1 MSSYN
6 NFYFDPLCF
15 LGIILGAIIA
25 ALLLIII
32 MIWCGYCFV
41 KKRRELQDDKMRQKR
56 LEELQDYN
64 LENGHVL
71 EKVSQKGKS
80 ESRLV
85 PLSDVTEEGS
95 LFYEEL
101 MHPQLVPKRHRSLI
115 LTKSNTSSVINDP
128 LHPVDDEPVTKQSVE
143 KLNSK
148 KFSDST
154 NETTANDSGPMEQV
168 STVDNTDKENMAYP
182 NTSTYVKRTPESP
195 TESSANVPELLCRLR
210 KSPIIDL
217 HRSQEDIEQTL
228 NNTEPSYENL
238 LKIKSFIYNG
248 DSEENS
254 DGESR
259 RSYSTAVP
267 HKKKS
272 ETYPSNNRYA
282 CYDSSSESEDENVYE
297 KENSDAYDESVASE
311 YENRHA
317 KLNSTLSYAS
327 SYSVHSERESDS
339 EIENY
344 NSPRNNQ
351 YQGYEE
357 SGSDSEMEASG
368 NQNSFY
374 NISNNSFAD
383 SEVYSDDDNESG
395 YFNEKDSNTSENIYK
410 ENDFSGSDYESGS
423 SAKTQ
428 SDDVGVLQK
437 EHVSLEIP
445 IIITPDSSC

>member
-1 MSSYN
+1 
-6 NFYFDPLCF
+6 
-15 LGIILGAIIA
+15 
-25 ALLLIII
+25 
-32 MIWCGYCFV
+32 
-41 KKRRELQDDKMRQKR
+41 MRQKR
-56 LEELQDYN
+56 LEELEDYI

-71 EKVSQKGKS
+71 ENVSQKGRS

-85 PLSDVTEEGS
+85 PLSDVIEKGS

-101 MHPQLVPKRHRSLI
+101 THPQLVPKRHRTLI

-128 LHPVDDEPVTKQSVE
+128 LYPVDDEPITNQPVE
-143 KLNSK
+143 KLNSE
-148 KFSDST
+148 KFSDPT
-154 NETTANDSGPMEQV
+154 KETAANDSGPMEQV
-168 STVDNTDKENMAYP
+168 SNVDDTDKENKAYP
-182 NTSTYVKRTPESP
+182 NTSTHVKHTPESP
-195 TESSANVPELLCRLR
+195 TENSENVPELLSRLR

-228 NNTEPSYENL
+228 NNTEPSYENV

-259 RSYSTAVP
+259 RSYPTAAP

-272 ETYPSNNRYA
+272 ETYPNNNRYA
-282 CYDSSSESEDENVYE
+282 YYDSSSESEDENVYG
-297 KENSDAYDESVASE
+297 KENNDVYDESDASE
-311 YENRHA
+311 YENRHV
-317 KLNSTLSYAS
+317 KLNNTLSYAS
-327 SYSVHSERESDS
+327 SYSVRSERESDS

-344 NSPRNNQ
+344 NSPRNSR
-351 YQGYEE
+351 YQDYEE

-374 NISNNSFAD
+374 NINNNSFAN
-383 SEVYSDDDNESG
+383 SEIYSDDDNESG
-395 YFNEKDSNTSENIYK
+395 YFNEKDSNKNENIYE

-428 SDDVGVLQK
+428 NGDTGVLQK

>member
-1 MSSYN
+1 
-6 NFYFDPLCF
+6 
-15 LGIILGAIIA
+15 
-25 ALLLIII
+25 

-41 KKRRELQDDKMRQKR
+41 KKRRELQDDKTRQKR
-56 LEELQDYN
+56 LEELEDCI

-71 EKVSQKGKS
+71 EKVSQKGRS

-85 PLSDVTEEGS
+85 PLSDVTEKGS

-101 MHPQLVPKRHRSLI
+101 MHPQLVPKRHRTLI

-128 LHPVDDEPVTKQSVE
+128 LYPVDDEPVTNQSVE

-148 KFSDST
+148 KFSDPT
-154 NETTANDSGPMEQV
+154 NETTTNDSGPMEQV
-168 STVDNTDKENMAYP
+168 STVGNTDKENMAYP
-182 NTSTYVKRTPESP
+182 NTSTHVKRTPESP
-195 TESSANVPELLCRLR
+195 TESSENVPELLCRLR

-259 RSYSTAVP
+259 RSYSTVVP
-267 HKKKS
+267 QKKKS

-374 NISNNSFAD
+374 NINNNSFAD

-395 YFNEKDSNTSENIYK
+395 YFNEKDSNTSENIYD

-428 SDDVGVLQK
+428 RDDVGVLQK

>member
-56 LEELQDYN
+56 LEELQDYS

-80 ESRLV
+80 EPRLV

-128 LHPVDDEPVTKQSVE
+128 LYPVDDEPVTKQSVE

-182 NTSTYVKRTPESP
+182 NTSTYVKRTPERP
-195 TESSANVPELLCRLR
+195 TESSKNVPELLCRLR

-297 KENSDAYDESVASE
+297 KENSDAYDESVAGE

-317 KLNSTLSYAS
+317 KLNSTPSYAS

-374 NISNNSFAD
+374 NISNDSFAD

-395 YFNEKDSNTSENIYK
+395 YFNEKDSNTSENIYE

>member
-41 KKRRELQDDKMRQKR
+41 KKRRELQDDKTRQKR
-56 LEELQDYN
+56 HEELQDYI

-95 LFYEEL
+95 LFYEKL
-101 MHPQLVPKRHRSLI
+101 MHPQLVPKRHRTLI

-154 NETTANDSGPMEQV
+154 NETTANDSGPTEQV

-182 NTSTYVKRTPESP
+182 NTSTHVKRTPESP
-195 TESSANVPELLCRLR
+195 TESSENVPELLCRLR

-297 KENSDAYDESVASE
+297 KENSDAYDESVAIE
-311 YENRHA
+311 YENWHA

-327 SYSVHSERESDS
+327 SYSVHSERESDC

>member
-15 LGIILGAIIA
+15 LGIVLGAIIA

-41 KKRRELQDDKMRQKR
+41 KKRRELQDDKTRQKR
-56 LEELQDYN
+56 HEELQDYI

-71 EKVSQKGKS
+71 EKVSQKGRS

-101 MHPQLVPKRHRSLI
+101 MHPQLVPKRHRTLI

-128 LHPVDDEPVTKQSVE
+128 LYPVDDEPVTNQSVE

-154 NETTANDSGPMEQV
+154 NETTANDSGPTEQV

-182 NTSTYVKRTPESP
+182 NTSTHVKRTPESP
-195 TESSANVPELLCRLR
+195 TESSENVPELLCRLR

-297 KENSDAYDESVASE
+297 KENSDAYDESVAIE
-311 YENRHA
+311 YENWHA

-327 SYSVHSERESDS
+327 SYSVHSERESDC

-395 YFNEKDSNTSENIYK
+395 YFNEKDSNTSENIYE

>member
-41 KKRRELQDDKMRQKR
+41 KKRRELQDDKTRQKR
-56 LEELQDYN
+56 HEELQDYI

-71 EKVSQKGKS
+71 EKVSQKGRS

-101 MHPQLVPKRHRSLI
+101 MHPQLVPKRHRTLI

-128 LHPVDDEPVTKQSVE
+128 LYPVDDEPVTNQSVE

-228 NNTEPSYENL
+228 NKTEPSYENL

-297 KENSDAYDESVASE
+297 KENSDAYDESVAIE
-311 YENRHA
+311 YENWHA

-327 SYSVHSERESDS
+327 SYSVHSERESDC

-395 YFNEKDSNTSENIYK
+395 YFNEKDSNTSENIYE

>member
-56 LEELQDYN
+56 LEELQDYS

-80 ESRLV
+80 EPRLV

-128 LHPVDDEPVTKQSVE
+128 LYPVDDEPVTKQSVE

-182 NTSTYVKRTPESP
+182 NTSTYVKRTPERP
-195 TESSANVPELLCRLR
+195 TESSENVPELLCRLR

-297 KENSDAYDESVASE
+297 KENSDAYDESVAGE

-317 KLNSTLSYAS
+317 KLNSTPSYAS

-351 YQGYEE
+351 YQGYDE

-395 YFNEKDSNTSENIYK
+395 YFNEKDSNTSENIYE

>member
-1 MSSYN
+1 MV
-6 NFYFDPLCF
+6 
-15 LGIILGAIIA
+15 
-25 ALLLIII
+25 
-32 MIWCGYCFV
+32 WCGYCFG

-56 LEELQDYN
+56 LEEIEDYI

-71 EKVSQKGKS
+71 EKVSQKGRS

-85 PLSDVTEEGS
+85 PLSDVIETGS

-101 MHPQLVPKRHRSLI
+101 THPQLVPKRHRTLI

-128 LHPVDDEPVTKQSVE
+128 LYPVDDEPVINQPVE
-143 KLNSK
+143 KLNSEN
-148 KFSDST
+148 FSDPAK
-154 NETTANDSGPMEQV
+154 EIAANDSGSMEQV
-168 STVDNTDKENMAYP
+168 SNVDDADKENMAYP
-182 NTSTYVKRTPESP
+182 DTSIQVKHTPESS
-195 TESSANVPELLCRLR
+195 TESSGNVPELLSRFR

-228 NNTEPSYENL
+228 NNTEPSYQNV

-248 DSEENS
+248 DSEEIS

-259 RSYSTAVP
+259 PSYPTAAP

-282 CYDSSSESEDENVYE
+282 YCDSSSESEDESVYE
-297 KENSDAYDESVASE
+297 KENSDAYDESDVSE
-311 YENRHA
+311 YENRHV
-317 KLNSTLSYAS
+317 KLNNTLSYAS
-327 SYSVHSERESDS
+327 SYSVRSERESES

-344 NSPRNNQ
+344 DSPRNSR
-351 YQGYEE
+351 YRDYEK
-357 SGSDSEMEASG
+357 SGSDSEMEVSG

-374 NISNNSFAD
+374 NINNHSFAN
-383 SEVYSDDDNESG
+383 SEIYSDDDSESG
-395 YFNEKDSNTSENIYK
+395 YFNEKDSNTNEKMYE

-428 SDDVGVLQK
+428 SDDLSVLQK

-445 IIITPDSSC
+445 IIITPDSLC